1 MMYSCIITVKV
12 IIINISFDFLI
23 IIYYLKQKLS
33 KIIAF
38 DTSQKKLNSNNSVIT
53 YCHNN
58 TIFFL
63 TYGYKNWL
71 IMIFLLITFLWNLIK
86 IDSGFVYVDE
96 FLSRFIQTQILVTF
110 NLSKVFSLDWIMSQ
124 TKVFYFMIGD
134 I

>member
-58 TIFFL
+58 TIFLL

-71 IMIFLLITFLWNLIK
+71 IMIFLLITFLCNLIK
-86 IDSGFVYVDE
+86 IDSGFVDVDE
-96 FLSRFIQTQILVTF
+96 FLSRLIQTQILITF